1 MSRSSARTDSQPYE
15 TEIQSPS
22 VITPL
27 HVQDRET
34 SKVAGAPKAW
44 RKMGQIDSAYHQERL
59 GPKDSKDAR
68 VRLESGIFYTRM
80 WDTAQ
85 RAGKDSTEAF
95 NFISGGEGLPVTEAQ
110 QGAIRRLV
118 SIELHLGERDRT
130 IIRCVCALGHS
141 PAEAVVLAKLPA
153 DTRVTARLCEALDAL
168 TDAIERTAKS
178 RPR

>member
-1 MSRSSARTDSQPYE
+1 MRSSAKAEPYD
-15 TEIQSPS
+15 TEIQTPS
-22 VITPL
+22 IITPL

-44 RKMGQIDSAYHQERL
+44 RKLTQIEIAFRQDRF
-59 GPKDSKDAR
+59 GPQSSKDAR
-68 VRLESGIFYTRM
+68 DRLGSGQFYTKM

-95 NFISGGEGLPVTEAQ
+95 EFLSGGQGLPITEAQ

-118 SIELHLGERDRT
+118 AIELHLGQRDRT
-130 IIRCVCALGHS
+130 IIRAVCGSGHT
-141 PAEAVVLAKLPA
+141 PAEAMNAAKLPA